1 MENCFRAWRLY
12 YISSKKYKQAI
23 LKRQKTCIYQM
34 FSNWWETLQASK
46 MTEGEENRLTLKSRN
61 FRSMALKRCMWKHW
75 TGWIQHWVKPSR
87 KKLKYAKVYLENLLF
102 RQVLSSWKFFVRL
115 REMKQLRM
123 VQAYTHERIWCQK
136 RAFCRL

>member
-1 MENCFRAWRLY
+1 
-12 YISSKKYKQAI
+12 
-23 LKRQKTCIYQM
+23 M

-75 TGWIQHWVKPSR
+75 TGWIQHWVKPLR
-87 KKLKYAKVYLENLLF
+87 KKLKYAKVYLESLLY

-115 REMKQLRM
+115 RKMKQLKM
-123 VQAYTHERIWCQK
+123 VQAYTHESGLFAGYDFRVAVCINTMFLSM
-136 RAFCRL
+136 RYLN